1 MIKLQRSR
9 QRAETEGVNVFQ
21 APLRNLEGFLNADSF
36 FHVNQ
41 GVERRGTAGLEVLG
55 SLKVSVLAE
64 TFKVEV
70 EEEEAWR
77 DDDKVVLATLASDV
91 QSLVVNEFKLL
102 WGGMSVGLKRF
113 SSLLTSGSLEGGN
126 FGPRGYLTRFA
137 EFCLSQLSVGVM

>member
-1 MIKLQRSR
+1 M
-9 QRAETEGVNVFQ
+9 
-21 APLRNLEGFLNADSF
+21 
-36 FHVNQ
+36 
-41 GVERRGTAGLEVLG
+41 
-55 SLKVSVLAE
+55 
-64 TFKVEV
+64 EV

-113 SSLLTSGSLEGGN
+113 SSLLTSGSLEGAN

-137 EFCLSQLSVGVM
+137 EFCLSRLSVGVM